1 MKLPLEKINEAIKAI
16 SNSIDQDEWAE
27 ALLGCE
33 IILNELDKHDTNSIV
48 LQLYFNIASQ
58 FIDSGSFL
66 KNEIAVRKG
75 IQILEQNYE
84 HYKKEYGNNLFYN
97 LANAKISIANNFGY
111 KNDLI
116 NNKESQLYSE
126 AKNLYWQVF

>member
-27 ALLGCE
+27 ALFGCE

-48 LQLYFNIASQ
+48 LQLYFNITSQ

-66 KNEIAVRKG
+66 KNEIVRKG

-84 HYKKEYGNNLFYN
+84 HYKKNLH
-97 LANAKISIANNFGY
+97 
-111 KNDLI
+111 
-116 NNKESQLYSE
+116 
-126 AKNLYWQVF
+126 